1 MWLNGHHSEQIS
13 TILFC
18 SSQISKA
25 YNQSCC
31 LVMAVK
37 SLKRH
42 KLDYVLRISDGQ
54 NLFAQALTCVV
65 NIHQRN
71 GNSVLY
77 PQPLFFFAVFFFNL

>member
-1 MWLNGHHSEQIS
+1 
-13 TILFC
+13 
-18 SSQISKA
+18 
-25 YNQSCC
+25 
-31 LVMAVK
+31 MAVK

-77 PQPLFFFAVFFFNL
+77 PQPLFFFFAVFFL

>member
-1 MWLNGHHSEQIS
+1 
-13 TILFC
+13 
-18 SSQISKA
+18 
-25 YNQSCC
+25 
-31 LVMAVK
+31 MAVK

-77 PQPLFFFAVFFFNL
+77 PQPLFFFSLFFSLTFKAWFLSMHYFK